1 MVIRDLASRTHSL
14 VLLHPCVSVATAAG
28 SLDGRLH
35 HHERRG
41 GRSEANCVPSKI
53 KATEAV
59 AAFLLAE
66 AQRGFPT

>member
-1 MVIRDLASRTHSL
+1 MA
-14 VLLHPCVSVATAAG
+14 AAAG

-53 KATEAV
+53 KASEAV

-66 AQRGFPT
+66 ARRGFVILLPAPP